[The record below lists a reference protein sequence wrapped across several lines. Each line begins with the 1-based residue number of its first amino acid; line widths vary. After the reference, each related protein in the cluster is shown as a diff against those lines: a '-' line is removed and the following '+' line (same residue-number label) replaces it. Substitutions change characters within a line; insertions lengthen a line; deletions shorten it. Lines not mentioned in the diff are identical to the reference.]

1 MQTHANTHKL
11 KHQHTWQVDVATRAH
26 QRQAAVATVA
36 TTAALLP
43 PPPAVTTS
51 MSENC
56 SGGRNLDE
64 EDSGEMGRGGDMT
77 FFTHSEI
84 VMPLDRPK
92 SAAAMRRPGMY
103 VCVVCIC
110 VYYVCV

>member
-26 QRQAAVATVA
+26 QRQAAAATVA
-36 TTAALLP
+36 TTAASFP
-43 PPPAVTTS
+43 PAAAVTTS
-51 MSENC
+51 MPENC
-56 SGGRNLDE
+56 GGGGGLEE
-64 EDSGEMGRGGDMT
+64 EDSDEMGRGRNMT

-84 VMPLDRPK
+84 VMPFDRPK

-103 VCVVCIC
+103 VCVLCMC
-110 VYYVCV
+110 VY